1 MVASAKDEATRAGA
15 AVLEKGGNA
24 FDAAVAVGFALG
36 VCEPFA
42 SGIGGG
48 GYMTSVSDGNTR
60 FLDFREVA
68 PLAAGPDMWVQTT
81 PEAFECGPLVAA
93 IPGQVAGMCAILSEM
108 GTMDLGEVL
117 EPSIRICTEGFA
129 VTPLLKE
136 MMTNQREK
144 LAQYAPDSVFG
155 RSYEVGNILKNP
167 DLAHTLRIIAD
178 KGAAGF
184 YGGAVAQ
191 TTVGDINRF
200 GGIWTM
206 EDLQKYRVRWLEPL
220 VSTYRG
226 YDLITAPLPSCG
238 GIQITEIFNILENF
252 DVGRIPYHS
261 AAHLH
266 LLSEVF
272 RLTFSD
278 RQRYVG
284 DPDYVRVPIKGLL
297 SKDYAAVRA
306 CDIDLHR
313 AKAYAPGR
321 PFAYESPDTSHFCV
335 ADSFGNMV
343 AITQSISGYFGCGV
357 VPAGLGFPVNNQM
370 RCFSTDPT
378 SVNAAESGKKP
389 LSSMSPTIIARGGQP
404 IFAVGS
410 PGGNRIITAL
420 TQTISNLIDYAM
432 PLEDS
437 VNAPRIFDD
446 NHNVLC
452 CEGGIA
458 PAALEA
464 LQAMGHNVRATRPN
478 DWFFG
483 GVHAIGVSTAGDF
496 HGAADPRRDGTAIGV
511 CRAAKQA

>member
-1 MVASAKDEATRAGA
+1 MRWEHP
-15 AVLEKGGNA
+15 EKSRP
-24 FDAAVAVGFALG
+24 
-36 VCEPFA
+36 C
-42 SGIGGG
+42 
-48 GYMTSVSDGNTR
+48 
-60 FLDFREVA
+60 
-68 PLAAGPDMWVQTT
+68 
-81 PEAFECGPLVAA
+81 
-93 IPGQVAGMCAILSEM
+93 
-108 GTMDLGEVL
+108 
-117 EPSIRICTEGFA
+117 
-129 VTPLLKE
+129 
-136 MMTNQREK
+136 
-144 LAQYAPDSVFG
+144 
-155 RSYEVGNILKNP
+155 
-167 DLAHTLRIIAD
+167 HTLRIIAD

-184 YGGAVAQ
+184 YDGAVAQ

-252 DVGRIPYHS
+252 DVGCIPYHS

-343 AITQSISGYFGCGV
+343 AITQSISGYFGCGE

-437 VNAPRIFDD
+437 VNAPASSTMTTM
-446 NHNVLC
+446 C
-452 CEGGIA
+452 CA
-458 PAALEA
+458 ARAALPPWRWRPSSHGA
-464 LQAMGHNVRATRPN
+464 YRTRHPAQRLVFWRC
-478 DWFFG
+478 D
-483 GVHAIGVSTAGDF
+483 AIGVSASGDF
-496 HGAADPRRDGTAIGV
+496 HGAADPAGTVPPSVSAARSSVRSARSGNNLFGRKEIGD
-511 CRAAKQA
+511 KQPRT